1 LAGNPVVGAMFDR
14 IVDAGGSAI
23 FEETVEMIGLKD
35 VMLSRAANARAREQ
49 IDHAYVKA
57 VRYCQQVRQF
67 SISPGNFAGGLTTIE
82 EKSMG
87 AFAKGGSRPIQG
99 VIKVSEPPPI
109 PGLWIMDS
117 APDDHFMGF
126 GYTNPNDTEG
136 IMDLISAG
144 SQIVLFVT
152 GRGSVIGSPIA
163 PLVKVTGNSQTF
175 ARMRDDMDFD
185 AGRILAGDVTMD
197 DAAEELLDLVVRVAS
212 GEQSKPESL
221 GHREYFVMYKH
232 QDTPS
237 LEAGCRA

>member
-1 LAGNPVVGAMFDR
+1 V
-14 IVDAGGSAI
+14 VDAGGCAI

-35 VMLSRAANARAREQ
+35 VMLSRAANNDARNQ
-49 IDHAYVKA
+49 IDAAYEKA
-57 VRYCQQVRQF
+57 VRYCQQVRQY

-87 AFAKGGSRPIQG
+87 AFAKSGTRPIAG
-99 VIKVSEPPPI
+99 VIKVSEAPPQ
-109 PGLWIMDS
+109 PGLWIMDTT
-117 APDDHFMGF
+117 PDAHFMGF

-136 IMDLISAG
+136 IMDLISGGA
-144 SQIVLFVT
+144 QIVLFVT

-185 AGRILAGDVTMD
+185 AGRILSGDITL
-197 DAAEELLDLVVRVAS
+197 DAAGNELLDLIVRVAS
-212 GEQSKPESL
+212 GQPSKPEAL